1 MVIEQIPKPIGF
13 IYALVMM
20 LVMAYLW
27 HSERWRNKNGWV
39 FLVISTALGFLIF
52 TPVIPYQ
59 IQQLVLR
66 DEQGLGAPLIVGL
79 IGLLIILILT
89 FVFGRFFCGYF
100 CPVGTIQEIVYHVQV
115 QKVIPRQKKMFML
128 VRAVFFI
135 FFLLMSFL
143 FSTSVIAWFGIRD
156 FFYLSLTPGAFV
168 FIIIL
173 LISII
178 LYRPFCR
185 LVCPYGAILALGV
198 WKCKLKLKRT
208 ESCINCKKCEK
219 ACPTDEAKR
228 NDGKMECYLCGRCTD
243 VCPVPGAL
251 KYTRGNGDERII

>member
-1 MVIEQIPKPIGF
+1 MVIEQIPKSIGF
-13 IYALVMM
+13 IYALVMI
-20 LVMAYLW
+20 LVMTYLW
-27 HSERWRNKNGWV
+27 YSGRWRNKNGWV
-39 FLVISTALGFLIF
+39 FLIISTALGFLIF

-66 DEQGLGAPLIVGL
+66 DEQGLGAPLIAGV
-79 IGLLIILILT
+79 IGLLIVLILT
-89 FVFGRFFCGYF
+89 FVVGRFFCGYF
-100 CPVGTIQEIVYHVQV
+100 CPVGTIQEIAYHVPV
-115 QKVIPRQKKMFML
+115 PKVTYRQKKMFML

-156 FFYLSLTPGAFV
+156 FFYLSLTSGAFV

-185 LVCPYGAILALGV
+185 LVCPYGAILSLGA
-198 WKCKLKLKRT
+198 WKCLFKLQRT
-208 ESCINCKKCEK
+208 DACISCKKCEK
-219 ACPTDEAKR
+219 ACPTDEAKQ

-251 KYTRGNGDERII
+251 KYKRRNGDEKIT